1 MEMDFMGLNSKEE
14 AIEAGGLEN
23 LNNHQ
28 LDENQ
33 KNIDPHGSAQLT
45 IFYKGT
51 VNIFDNMSPEKAH
64 AIMLLAGNGAKAH
77 AQAQVYADTPRTTTI
92 GQPMNM
98 TLSSPLSLGASIT
111 RDAPKKMNS
120 FRRVMQSGLANGLIW
135 AMFTFN
141 STKELKAL
149 KYYYDNNIISVIITN
164 TKRVSLAFDI

>member
-33 KNIDPHGSAQLT
+33 KNIDPHGSGQLT

-77 AQAQVYADTPRTTTI
+77 SHAQDYADTPRTTTI

-120 FRRVMQSGLANGLIW
+120 FRRVMQSDVPQMREA
-135 AMFTFN
+135 
-141 STKELKAL
+141 
-149 KYYYDNNIISVIITN
+149 
-164 TKRVSLAFDI
+164 SLARFLEKRKERISGKPGSSSAPSKDDEK